1 MKIIITSPVQH
12 DGKPLEIGDQV
23 DVSKKDAQALI
34 EAGSAEL
41 AGGKAKAPAAAPAAP
56 AVPVVPAAPAGT
68 DGAGGDSSL
77 PPGDD
82 GAEGAGNPPADA

>member
-34 EAGSAEL
+34 ESGSAEL
-41 AGGKAKAPAAAPAAP
+41 AGGKAKAPAAAPA
-56 AVPVVPAAPAGT
+56 VPVVPAAPAGT
-68 DGAGGDSSL
+68 DGADGDSSL
-77 PPGDD
+77 LPGDD
-82 GAEGAGNPPADA
+82 GADGAGNPPADA